1 MTAIHQQR
9 PLDARLAHPGVRV
22 NGRIGV
28 VLVNYGGWRDTL
40 ECIRSLQA
48 IPYEDGL
55 DVIVVDNGSDDESGE
70 RIRREFPNVHLMEM
84 GRNLGFA
91 GGCNVGMRAA
101 RERGNEFIWLLNND
115 TIVEPQAAGALVEVA
130 RAHPEGSFFGTII
143 SIASTP
149 DRVWFARGA
158 FERRTGA
165 MANLD
170 YNRPVSDLCRDPRPV
185 NTDWISGCSVLI
197 RCSTLDE
204 IGFMNEDFFL
214 YKEELEWQLRRPHS
228 AWVVPRALVRHK
240 GGQSTGGGTGEVL
253 GRVFMSRNFLKL
265 ARRYAGGYLP
275 LWLGRWVLLFVVGP
289 ALKGHLR
296 LARAGLAGITEQR
309 TPGASIV
316 ERWRRERIK

>member
-1 MTAIHQQR
+1 MTAINPKR
-9 PLDARLAHPGVRV
+9 PLDAPLAYPGARV

-28 VLVNYGGWRDTL
+28 VLVNYRGWRDTL

-48 IPYEDGL
+48 VQYEPGL
-55 DVIVVDNGSDDESGE
+55 DVIVVDNGSGDESGQ
-70 RIRREFPNVHLMEM
+70 RIRAAFPNVQLLEM

-101 RERGNEFIWLLNND
+101 RQRGNEFIWLLNND
-115 TIVEPQAAGALVEVA
+115 TIVDPQAPQALVEIA
-130 RAHPEGSFFGTII
+130 RARPDAAFYGTII

-149 DRVWFARGA
+149 ERIWFARGM
-158 FERRTGA
+158 FDRRTGA
-165 MANLD
+165 ITNVD
-170 YNRPVSDLCRDPRPV
+170 YDQPVSDLDGDPRPV
-185 NTDWISGCSVLI
+185 HTDWISGCSVLI
-197 RCSTLDE
+197 RASTLDD
-204 IGFMNEDFFL
+204 IGFLNEDFFL

-228 AWVVPRALVRHK
+228 AWVVPRALVHHK
-240 GGQSTGGGTGEVL
+240 GGQTGGGTGEVL

-275 LWLGRWVLLFVVGP
+275 LWLGRWVVYFVVGP

-296 LARAGLAGITEQR
+296 LAWAGLAGITEQR

-316 ERWRRERIK
+316 ERWRGERIK

>member
-28 VLVNYGGWRDTL
+28 VLVNYCGWRDTL

-48 IPYEDGL
+48 VQYEDGL
-55 DVIVVDNGSDDESGE
+55 DMIVIDNGSEDESGE
-70 RIRREFPNVHLMEM
+70 RIRREFPNVHLIEM

-115 TIVEPQAAGALVEVA
+115 TIVDPQAPRALVEIA
-130 RAHPEGSFFGTII
+130 RARPDASFYGTII
-143 SIASTP
+143 SSESKPERI
-149 DRVWFARGA
+149 WFARGA
-158 FERRTGA
+158 FDRRTGA
-165 MANLD
+165 ITNVD
-170 YNRPVSDLCRDPRPV
+170 YDRAVSDLDRDPRPV

-197 RCSTLDE
+197 RCSTLDQ

-240 GGQSTGGGTGEVL
+240 GGQSGGGTGAVM

-265 ARRYAGGYLP
+265 ARRYAGGSLP
-275 LWLGRWVLLFVVGP
+275 LWLRWGGVSFVVR
-289 ALKGHLR
+289 AR
-296 LARAGLAGITEQR
+296 LLGTRRLVLAG
-309 TPGASIV
+309 PGRVAPN
-316 ERWRRERIK
+316 